1 MLTSLLLFGTP
12 AVFLFGI
19 FLYVLTLRR
28 VVPTNAV
35 HIVQRGK
42 QTVSYGVGQD
52 SGNVYYEFPVWL
64 PVIGVAKRSLPV
76 SNFDISLQ
84 AYSAYDLDRVPFLVD
99 VMAFFHIANPNKAA
113 EKVESFGEL
122 QGQLTDVVRGAVRSI
137 LAKSNLE
144 DIMEERATFGK
155 QFTDAVKDDLES
167 WGVESVK
174 SIELM
179 DVRDEDGSLVIH
191 NIMAKR
197 KSAIEKESREEVAQN
212 NQLAEQ
218 AELESR
224 QKVAVTKADTEKI
237 AGEALAQSNQA
248 IGIAKAESYRQS
260 GIADQ
265 EALSDIAKAARST
278 AEQEMEVVKV
288 NEIKQAEIDKE
299 RVIIFADQEKRKKEI
314 AADADKYNV
323 EVEAQAKLE
332 AAKRSAEGI
341 KEVGIAEADV
351 VLANGTSV
359 AESKKLLELARV
371 IAEITLAKDIGENQ
385 EYQDYLIRQAEV
397 EVSKVVG
404 IAQQEALGKALES
417 ADLQMLVNSGDVNT
431 GISGFADL
439 LSSKG
444 GSQVNGFLEALKQT
458 EEGKKVLALLG
469 GLGGGTTG
477 VPTKV
482 ANGVPKASKV
492 D

>member
-1 MLTSLLLFGTP
+1 MFLFGAP
-12 AVFLFGI
+12 AVFLFGV
-19 FLYVLTLRR
+19 FLYVLSLRR

-42 QTVSYGVGQD
+42 QTVSYGVGQE
-52 SGNVYYEFPVWL
+52 SGNVYYEFPEFL

-76 SNFDISLQ
+76 SNFDIELR

-113 EKVESFGEL
+113 EKVEDFVEL
-122 QGQLTDVVRGAVRSI
+122 RGQLTDVVRGAVRSI

-155 QFTDAVKDDLES
+155 QFTEAVKADLES

-179 DVRDEDGSLVIH
+179 DVRDEAGSQVIH
-191 NIMAKR
+191 NIMAKK

-218 AELESR
+218 AELQAR
-224 QKVAVTKADTEKI
+224 QKVAVTKANTEKI

-248 IGIAKAESYRQS
+248 IGVAKANSAKAS

-265 EALSDIAKAARST
+265 AALSDIAQAARST

-288 NEIKQAEIDKE
+288 NQIKQAEIDKE
-299 RVIIFADQEKRKKEI
+299 NAIILAEQEKRKLEI
-314 AADADKYNV
+314 AADASKYNV
-323 EVEAQAKLE
+323 EIAAQAKLE
-332 AAKRSAEGI
+332 AAKRDAEGT
-341 KEVGIAEADV
+341 KEVGFAEADV
-351 VLANGTSV
+351 VLANGTSL

-371 IAEITLAKDIGENQ
+371 VAELTLAKDIGENK

-397 EVSKVVG
+397 DVSKVVG
-404 IAQQEALGKALES
+404 IAQQEALGLALS
-417 ADLQMLVNSGDVNT
+417 KADLNMIVNSGDVNS

-444 GSQVNGFLEALKQT
+444 GTQVSGLIEALKQT
-458 EEGKKVLALLG
+458 PEGKKVL
-469 GLGGGTTG
+469 GLIGNLPSVTG
-477 VPTKV
+477 IPG
-482 ANGVPKASKV
+482 AE
-492 D
+492 

>member
-1 MLTSLLLFGTP
+1 MFLTILIGVPTLFLLG
-12 AVFLFGI
+12 VV
-19 FLYVLTLRR
+19 LYALTLRR

-42 QTVSYGVGQD
+42 QTVSYGVGQE

-64 PVIGVAKRSLPV
+64 PVIGVAKRILPV
-76 SNFDISLQ
+76 SNFDIELK

-113 EKVESFGEL
+113 EKVESFEEL
-122 QGQLTDVVRGAVRSI
+122 RGQLTDVVRGAVRSI

-144 DIMEERATFGK
+144 EIMGERPKYAK
-155 QFTDAVKDDLES
+155 QFTEAVEEDLKS

-179 DVRDEDGSLVIH
+179 DVRDEDGSNVIH

-197 KSAIEKESREEVAQN
+197 KSAIEKESRQEVAKN

-218 AELESR
+218 SELSAKQEI
-224 QKVAVTKADTEKI
+224 AVTKANTERL
-237 AGEALAQSNQA
+237 AGEALAESNQA
-248 IGIAKAESYRQS
+248 IGIAKAKSSKMS

-288 NEIKQAEIDKE
+288 NQIKQAEIDKE
-299 RVIIFADQEKRKKEI
+299 REIIFADQEKRKKEI
-314 AADADKYNV
+314 DAEARKYQV
-323 EVEAQAKLE
+323 EVDAQAKLE
-332 AAKRSAEGI
+332 AAKRQAEGT
-341 KEVGIAEADV
+341 KEVGLAEAEV

-359 AESKKLLELARV
+359 AESKKLFELARV
-371 IAEITLAKDIGENQ
+371 VAELTLAKDIGENPT
-385 EYQDYLIRQAEV
+385 YQDYLIRQAEV
-397 EVSKVVG
+397 KVSEVIGV
-404 IAQQEALGKALES
+404 AQQEALGKALAS
-417 ADLQMLVNSGDVNT
+417 ADLKMLVNSGDVNS
-431 GISGFADL
+431 GISGFSDL

-444 GSQVNGFLEALKQT
+444 GSQVNGLLEALKQT
-458 EEGKKVLALLG
+458 PEGAKLLN
-469 GLGGGTTG
+469 LLNNLSGTDT
-477 VPTKV
+477 PSST
-482 ANGVPKASKV
+482 N
-492 D
+492 